1 MITVCETRELYAG
14 NYNFPLFTVFQDRE
28 TVTSDMLLNSII
40 LNKILSKLKT
50 DQN

>member
-1 MITVCETRELYAG
+1 MRELYAG
-14 NYNFPLFTVFQDRE
+14 NYDFPLFTVFQARE
-28 TVTSDMLLNSII
+28 IVTSDMLLDSIL